1 MIPRSGYLI
10 VLSMLLLTMLAV
22 GCVTEQ
28 RTPDVE
34 ATMEAVLEEKGVASL
49 VASLPTPLSTE
60 ARLDEIKKKTLPTVT
75 PTLVPGATIQNPPP
89 ASTVTPIPPTPTPI
103 PPTFKEIL
111 DSSPDPI
118 SDLQP
123 MKCSD
128 IEGMKSDTTTQQEV
142 DLEFR
147 MLDNTGNYPLEIF
160 WKDFQGKEVQYDSV
174 APGTSITISTYTE
187 HLWVLRGTNGDC
199 VTGFIVEK
207 SDVSRNPEGISAI
220 INLSSLEKTLNLAT
234 PTPTPRPAAPPSPTF
249 TPTPTATVTPTPTAT
264 PIPVPSHWISS
275 GGSTGPLVSL
285 NDSTDALVIAHN
297 PLESSIVMSSEYGEG
312 KVLAFGH
319 EGFLINMVSSLG
331 DLRGSDSAT
340 TGNTEFDNDDFLME
354 AINWFGS
361 PVYRDVKITTNHNE
375 FVDWH
380 NLEAF
385 RDVLVQMGY
394 IPSLIEG
401 EITSSEL
408 SDTGILILGNAWGE
422 INDNEI
428 SAVHNFVEA
437 GGGLIM
443 AGLGWSWLSY
453 ADDPNW
459 TTALSDK
466 PGEEPTLE
474 NYPMNK
480 VAKAFG
486 IQWADGVVY
495 DNITDS
501 HSIFLAYDLEEKLSQ
516 SASSKPERTPTPT
529 PTPAVKATPVPIPEQ
544 NSIWM
549 DRYMTGPG
557 YNAEWEQP
565 KKGGIFR
572 YGASHRF
579 RGHDPNYGHSFEGPQ
594 YLPTYN
600 ALLRYDPWKGL
611 NGQIEGDLAET
622 WEVQDGGK
630 TVLFKLREGVNFQ
643 NNPNLP
649 AEIASAV
656 SEDSF
661 TCEDAQASLDYAVN
675 PPEGVDHEGW
685 DSGHFKQ
692 SSCVDNYMFKVEF
705 EKGLAST
712 IAKFAGGRGA
722 PNNMDKDFIEYIRQ
736 AGNEPESGILY
747 TQLLHETTPETFLYG
762 TGTGAFVPTEYEDGG
777 WSSKTRANPDYW
789 REGLPLIEGQDHVVI
804 TDSEARF
811 SALLVGQIDYFG
823 EGSASLSPTQV
834 VTIKE
839 RYADD
844 FTIMPTLHSWGKG
857 LQINMLREPFDDA
870 RIRMAMHLAM
880 DRDDWDE
887 LNRYAGLAGVHRHTL
902 WMPPGSMWALP
913 GLGDM
918 PGWRSGD
925 GKVAD
930 IVEANR
936 LVDEA
941 LGAGKRF
948 DFECI
953 ARDSDFY
960 SGGCPYFVDQMNIN
974 LGLNGSVS
982 FISGS
987 EERDRLQTGDYDLSF
1002 GSKVWT
1008 QIGDPDDF
1016 YNYHLVWDT
1025 QSYNYRGLGRY
1036 QTDPLLAD
1044 RLEQL
1049 ALLQSAELDVSKR
1062 ITRVHEIERILATQA
1077 MYSIPF
1083 PWTNIFPAWSN
1094 EVRGW
1099 QLYPH
1104 PSQNKWAQ
1112 WERMWLDRE

>member
-1 MIPRSGYLI
+1 
-10 VLSMLLLTMLAV
+10 MLLLTMLAV

-34 ATMEAVLEEKGVASL
+34 ATVEAVLEEKRIE
-49 VASLPTPLSTE
+49 SLPTALSTKDRI
-60 ARLDEIKKKTLPTVT
+60 AGLKAKSFPTVT
-75 PTLVPGATIQNPPP
+75 PLPQPTATMEPLKQIKKID
-89 ASTVTPIPPTPTPI
+89 SKEVTPV

-123 MKCSD
+123 LKCSD
-128 IEGMKSDTTTQQEV
+128 IKGMKSDTTTQQEV

-187 HLWVLRGTNGDC
+187 HPWVLRGTNGDC

-207 SDVSRNPEGISAI
+207 SDVSRNPEGLSAI

-234 PTPTPRPAAPPSPTF
+234 PTPTPRPAAPPSPTV

-319 EGFLINMVSSLG
+319 EGFLINIVSSLG

-375 FVDWH
+375 FAAWH
-380 NLEAF
+380 ELEAF

-459 TTALSDK
+459 TSALSDK

-501 HSIFLAYDLEEKLSQ
+501 QSIFLAYDLEEKLSQ

-529 PTPAVKATPVPIPEQ
+529 PTPTVKAAPVPILGQ
-544 NSIWM
+544 DVTWM
-549 DRYMTGPG
+549 DHYMSSPG
-557 YNAEWEQP
+557 YDTEWGQP
-565 KKGGIFR
+565 KKGGIFQ
-572 YGASHRF
+572 YGASHPLL
-579 RGHDPNYGHSFEGPQ
+579 GHDPNYGHSFEGPQ
-594 YLPTYN
+594 FLPTYN

-611 NGQIEGDLAET
+611 TGQIEGDLAET
-622 WEVQDGGK
+622 WELQDGGS
-630 TVLFKLREGVNFQ
+630 TVIFKLREGVNFQ

-649 AEIASAV
+649 SEIASVV
-656 SEDSF
+656 SGDSF
-661 TCEDAQASLDYAVN
+661 TCEDAWASLNYSLN
-675 PPEGVDHEGW
+675 PPEGISH
-685 DSGHFKQ
+685 SGPRLALAHYKE
-692 SSCVDNYMFKVEF
+692 SSCIDEYTFKVEF
-705 EKGLAST
+705 NEALART
-712 IAKFAGGRGA
+712 LPQFAGMKGA
-722 PNNMDKDFIEYIRQ
+722 PHNMDYDFIEYIKQ
-736 AGNEPESGILY
+736 EGNDPASGIPY
-747 TQLLHETTPETFLYG
+747 TQILDETTPETFLYG
-762 TGTGAFVPTEYEDGG
+762 TGTGAFVPTEYEDDGYF
-777 WSSKTRANPDYW
+777 SKTRANPDYW
-789 REGLPLIEGQDHVVI
+789 REGLPLIEGQDHTVI
-804 TDSEARF
+804 KDSNARF
-811 SALLVGQIDYFG
+811 AALITGQIDYYG
-823 EGSASLSPTQV
+823 EGSAGLPLNKVMELRQ
-834 VTIKE
+834 
-839 RYADD
+839 RYDADN
-844 FTIMPTLHSWGKG
+844 FIIAPTLHSWGKG
-857 LQINMLREPFDDA
+857 IQINMEREPFNDA
-870 RIRMAMHLAM
+870 RIRMAMHLAL
-880 DRDDWDE
+880 DREEWLE
-887 LNRYAGLAGVHRHTL
+887 FNWGFGVYRHTL
-902 WMPPGSMWALP
+902 WMPPGSVWALP
-913 GLGDM
+913 FSELADM
-918 PGWRSGD
+918 PGWRREE
-925 GKVAD
+925 GKAAD

-936 LVDEA
+936 LVNEV
-941 LGAGKRF
+941 LGAGHRF
-948 DFECI
+948 SVECMAQEAI
-953 ARDSDFY
+953 AY
-960 SGGCPYFVDQMNIN
+960 IEGCEFFQRQMKTN
-974 LGLNGSVS
+974 LGVEATISIVDDSVQ
-982 FISGS
+982 GA
-987 EERDRLQTGDYDLSF
+987 RGGAADYDVHF
-1002 GSKVWT
+1002 GSKVVT
-1008 QIGDPDDF
+1008 LVADPDDF
-1016 YNYHLVWDT
+1016 YMSHLVKDKESW
-1025 QSYNYRGLGRY
+1025 YYRGTGRESA
-1036 QTDPLLAD
+1036 DPVLAD
-1044 RLEQL
+1044 RLEKL
-1049 ALLQSAELDVSKR
+1049 VLEQSRELDVVKR
-1062 ITRVHEIERILATQA
+1062 VELVHDIERILATEA

-1083 PWTNIFPAWSN
+1083 PWTYIFPAWSK
-1094 EVRGW
+1094 EVKGW
-1099 QLYPH
+1099 QLYPY